1 MPLSF
6 SQAFAFHFQLKA
18 DEWHGLDFGVD
29 LEVEMSSLSLQLTYE
44 TFSYFTQV
52 MLGSG
57 DPELEDWM
65 RSTESDFKDK
75 FRGWVGFSV
84 PVSHRITA
92 GYANIMLLRTHLTSY
107 KYI

>member
-44 TFSYFTQV
+44 TFSYFT
-52 MLGSG
+52 
-57 DPELEDWM
+57 
-65 RSTESDFKDK
+65 
-75 FRGWVGFSV
+75 
-84 PVSHRITA
+84 
-92 GYANIMLLRTHLTSY
+92 
-107 KYI
+107 